1 MSQASLVE
9 LQTLP
14 LGDDGSFIQLA
25 ERSTREIPANE
36 VILQN
41 GQSLVLAGFEG
52 DTVTRNQVGTG
63 TPGFFGLG
71 GVQQGEVK
79 RTRLIL
85 VRSEERRVGK
95 ECVSTCRSRWSPYH

>member
-52 DTVTRNQVGTG
+52 DTVTRNQVGPG

-71 GVQQGEVK
+71 GVQQGES
-79 RTRLIL
+79 TAG
-85 VRSEERRVGK
+85 VRGGK
-95 ECVSTCRSRWSPYH
+95 EGVRTGRSRWEPAHEK